1 MKAFGRQTCS
11 IRKKS
16 VSLLLAAL
24 LLFSIF
30 TVALSTVGMLRA
42 QAADDYLYIPVSL
55 YDYKYDNQ
63 INTPGAA
70 PDAGTRSG
78 GYPNK
83 TPYNQFNTAI
93 SNSGYTAPLYFGD
106 FYPDSGNWSQTPWGL
121 SNFYWGANI
130 ANQSATN
137 AAAQGLVDD
146 TLTDGKLTQNG
157 KELPYFSKD
166 WFNLNRST
174 GTNAVNTISFEFYS
188 NGSWWQDTAD
198 SAKRTFI
205 QGNTY
210 TYTIHNNQSR
220 TFTQTEKGDSTRGT
234 TFIVNLDASTG
245 WASKPEKVRLN
256 ITSASG
262 ETTTEEVNITVNGA
276 QRRATFVLENDSIY
290 AAQGQSYADIYEN
303 IEFPFYQTV
312 DNGVT
317 YYEFDSEQRNLYFD
331 GSTFTYT
338 DNAVYDTMMNMS
350 QCKPGFFPFNN
361 GNPSDKG
368 KLDYGFG
375 AKFEIPFSMT
385 RDGKING
392 QDIVFEFTGDDD
404 VWVFIDGKLVLDMG
418 GAHAKSN
425 GSINFSTQK
434 ATVTTGAF
442 DGKTTNQ
449 SSATSASVFD
459 FSELI
464 DFSNP
469 TQTHTLTMFYMER
482 GMWESNMKL
491 RFNFPQTNTFTID
504 NRTSFEGVNSAL
516 LKDTMKEADNDV
528 VAYNF
533 QNQGSTQA
541 GDSGLYPSAY
551 DVTRTVE
558 GQRTLLYQGT
568 GAEPVPTTGYTIYL
582 NAQSAG
588 WTTPYVWAWDTGE
601 AGQDHQMAYDSESG
615 YYFYN
620 FPAEPEN
627 LLFKN
632 GAGWGG
638 ITKTAD
644 LIPAG
649 QNLFTLHAAGTSGSW
664 SMYGTGGAQ
673 PQNGDNFVPDGN
685 NWTEVGSQVLTEKYD
700 VHASP
705 KTYVSSG
712 QTLFY
717 GQTATYLNQFT
728 RESLLQLRQEDIL
741 QRPTRVQGQAVILNQ
756 SHKTLSEYYDTVWVL
771 SDVDENVLG
780 VGESN
785 TYVAD
790 NLLAAGRTDTFA
802 YSNLDTEDIVRS
814 TAQKVVF
821 QNTVKTG
828 DIIFK
833 KELTQAAAALGAN
846 TEFSFQV
853 QIHSL
858 FGGTDHTWKTYPVNY
873 TVDGV
878 AYTASS
884 DGIIKLKAGQT
895 ATISGVPVG
904 TVYKVTEVNIPE
916 GFEIGSVGGDSAKTV
931 LAGTVTQ
938 DAMTAAQGTFVN
950 DLSSAQITIS
960 KRINELYYG
969 PDDNPAGLAED
980 VNIADT
986 DIPGDTHGYENY
998 TGAEQSFVFTVEQF
1012 AERMCTGEPEKTFFV
1027 VISFDKSDGEN
1038 LVKSETIDVTPGK
1051 YYKITE
1057 DTQLAWKYDLYGI
1070 SVSNDGTGNSYKD
1083 QNAAYLYA
1091 TTQNPVAEFENRKT
1105 QTKNNIEGDTA
1116 LVVNRL
1122 SPAEM

>member
-1 MKAFGRQTCS
+1 MKVFLKAACCKGKR
-11 IRKKS
+11 S
-16 VSLLLAAL
+16 VSLLLAVL
-24 LLFSIF
+24 LLFSVF
-30 TVALSTVGMLRA
+30 TVVLSNVSTLHA
-42 QAADDYLYIPVSL
+42 QAADDFLYIPVSL

-78 GYPNK
+78 GYPIK
-83 TPYNQFNTAI
+83 TPYNELNTAI
-93 SNSGYTAPLYFGD
+93 SDSGYTVPLYFGD
-106 FYPDSGNWSQTPWGL
+106 FYPDSGNWSQTPSGL
-121 SNFYWGANI
+121 HNFYWGANI
-130 ANQSATN
+130 ANQNATN

-146 TLTDGKLTQNG
+146 TLTDGKLTQDG

-166 WFNLNRST
+166 WFNQNRST
-174 GTNAVNTISFEFYS
+174 GTEAVNTVSFEFYS
-188 NGSWWQDTAD
+188 NGSWWEDAAD
-198 SAKRTFI
+198 SVKRTFI

-210 TYTIHNNQSR
+210 TYTVHNNQSR
-220 TFTQTEKGDSTRGT
+220 TFTQTEKGQATNAT
-234 TFIVNLDASTG
+234 TFIINLDASNG
-245 WASKPEKVRLN
+245 WASKPERVRLY
-256 ITSASG
+256 ITSVSG
-262 ETTTEEVNITVNGA
+262 QTSVQEINITVNGT
-276 QRRATFVLENDSIY
+276 QRRATFVLENNSIY
-290 AAQGQSYADIYEN
+290 TAQGQSYADVYEN

-317 YYEFDSEQRNLYFD
+317 YYEFDSEQRNLYFN

-361 GNPSDKG
+361 GNPGDKG
-368 KLDYGFG
+368 KLNYGFG

-385 RDGKING
+385 NDGKVNG

-418 GAHAKSN
+418 GAHAKSS
-425 GSINFSTQK
+425 GSINFSTKK

-449 SSATSASVFD
+449 SSATSASVID

-469 TQTHTLTMFYMER
+469 TQTHTLTMFYLER

-504 NRTSFEGVNSAL
+504 NRTSFEGINNAL
-516 LKDTMKEADNDV
+516 LADTIKEADNDV
-528 VAYNF
+528 VAYDF

-541 GDSGLYPSAY
+541 GDSGLYASSY

-558 GQRTLLYQGT
+558 GQSTLLYKGT
-568 GAEPVPTTGYTIYL
+568 GVEPTPATGYTVYL
-582 NAQSAG
+582 NAQAAG
-588 WTTPYVWAWDTGE
+588 WTTPYIWAWDTGGD
-601 AGQDHQMAYDSESG
+601 GQDHQMAYDSESG
-615 YYFYN
+615 YYSYN
-620 FPAEPEN
+620 FPSAPEN

-632 GAGWGG
+632 GPGFGG
-638 ITKTAD
+638 VTKTNDTA
-644 LIPAG
+644 PGG
-649 QNLFTLHAAGTSGSW
+649 QNLFTLNAAGTGGSW
-664 SMYGTGGAQ
+664 SVYSTGGAQ
-673 PQNGDNFVPDGN
+673 PQDGNNFVPDGN

-700 VHASP
+700 AYASP
-705 KTYVSSG
+705 KTYVSGG

-728 RESLLQLRQEDIL
+728 RGSLFQLRQEDML
-741 QRPTRVQGQAVILNQ
+741 QRPTRVQGQAVVLNQ

-785 TYVAD
+785 SYVTD

-814 TAQKVVF
+814 TAQRVVF

-828 DIIFK
+828 DIVFK
-833 KELTQAAAALGAN
+833 KELTPAAADLGADA
-846 TEFSFQV
+846 EFSFQV
-853 QIHSL
+853 QIRNL
-858 FGGTDHTWKTYPVNY
+858 FGGKDDTWKTYPVDY

-878 AYTASS
+878 AHTALN

-916 GFEIGSVGGDSAKTV
+916 GFRVDSVGGDSAKTV

-938 DAMTAAQGTFVN
+938 NAMTAAQGTFVN
-950 DLSSAQITIS
+950 DLSDAQITIS

-969 PDDNPAGLAED
+969 PNDNPAGLAEG

-986 DIPGDTHGYENY
+986 DIPGDAHGYENY

-1012 AERMCTGEPEKTFFV
+1012 ADRTCTGKPEKTFYV
-1027 VISFDKSDGEN
+1027 VISFDKTDSES

-1070 SVSNDGTGNSYKD
+1070 SVSNDDTGNSYKD

-1091 TTQNPVAEFENRKT
+1091 TVQNPVAEFENRKS

-1122 SPAEM
+1122 SPAGT